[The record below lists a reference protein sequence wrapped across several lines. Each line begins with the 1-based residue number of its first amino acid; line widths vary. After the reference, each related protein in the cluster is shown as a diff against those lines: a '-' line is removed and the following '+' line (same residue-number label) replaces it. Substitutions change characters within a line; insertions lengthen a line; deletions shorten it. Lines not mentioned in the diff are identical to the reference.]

1 MKFIYK
7 YFLWSLSI
15 IIISIM
21 VYFFFQLVMPISS
34 GTEIVEYRVRGW
46 AYSKE
51 IIANNIKNFIQFQLL
66 FIVAPLLVFM
76 DIFMNVLQ
84 IYVSNQ
90 LIGTVATF
98 KLIVV
103 HGWIELPNLLL
114 YSFLSVYKFYLLW
127 KYRKIGIII
136 SFMKENYKIYLCS
149 ILVIVVS
156 GILEGVI

>member
-21 VYFFFQLVMPISS
+21 VYFFLQLVMPISS
-34 GTEIVEYRVRGW
+34 GTEVVEYRVRGW
-46 AYSKE
+46 DYSKD
-51 IIANNIKNFIQFQLL
+51 IIANNLKNFIQYQLL
-66 FIVAPLLVFM
+66 FIIAPLLVFI
-76 DIFMNVLQ
+76 DIFMNVSQ
-84 IYVSNQ
+84 IYISNQ
-90 LIGTVATF
+90 LIGNIATF

-103 HGWIELPNLLL
+103 HGLIEFPNLLL
-114 YSFLSVYKFYLLW
+114 YSFLSGYKFYLLC
-127 KYRKIGIII
+127 KYKKIGVIM
-136 SFMKENYKIYLCS
+136 SFMKENYKIYFCS